1 MFSKSPIYNLQ
12 AVLKETNLKA
22 DVLRAWER
30 RYGLPSPQRS
40 AGGHRLYSDYDVAVI
55 KWLRARQGEGL
66 SISRAVELWN
76 EISGTGRDPLLEGL
90 PLAAFEEEAAQ
101 TDPYRIHIF
110 RNNWI
115 AACLRFDALQAEDLI
130 NQAFGLFPIET
141 ICFEILQKGISEI
154 GHLWY
159 EGKASVQ
166 QEHFASAMAIRRI
179 ETVISVTPRPN
190 REQTVLVG
198 CPEGEW
204 HSFPMLLL
212 TMLLRRRGWNVIYL
226 GANIPLRQMQQ
237 TAVTIQPNLIV
248 LSAQHLSAAA
258 AIRSAA
264 IVFQKADIPLAYGGM
279 IFNRVPELRENIP
292 AIFLGENLE
301 GSVERIEQ
309 LLAVP
314 EPYPNLIPPE
324 GTNQETAAL
333 FRSYTPMIEA
343 GLMELLKKDGFSFEF
358 MAEVNSYV
366 SAGISAA
373 LELGDARFLEPDLE
387 WVEKLMTDRNLPA
400 GLLQTYLHLYRQA
413 VDRAMGAAGT
423 VITDWLAAYLDE
435 N

>member
-40 AGGHRLYSDYDVAVI
+40 AGGHRLYSDYDVAII

-90 PLAAFEEEAAQ
+90 PLTAIEEEAAQ

-110 RNNWI
+110 RNTWI

-141 ICFEILQKGISEI
+141 ICSEILQKGISEI

-166 QEHFASAMAIRRI
+166 QEHFASAMAMRRI

-212 TMLLRRRGWNVIYL
+212 TLLLRRRGWNVIYL

-258 AIRSAA
+258 TIRSAA
-264 IVFQKADIPLAYGGM
+264 ILFQQSQIPLAYGGL
-279 IFNRVPELRENIP
+279 IFNRVPELREKIP
-292 AIFLGENLE
+292 AFFLGENLE

-309 LLAVP
+309 YLAAP
-314 EPYPNLIPPE
+314 EPYPDLIPPE
-324 GTNQETAAL
+324 GTHQDTAAL
-333 FRSYTPMIEA
+333 FRSYSPMIEA
-343 GLMELLKKDGFSFEF
+343 GLMEQLKKEGFTFEF

-387 WVEKLMTDRNLPA
+387 WVEKFMMDRNVPA
-400 GLLQTYLHLYRQA
+400 GLLQTYLYIYRQA
-413 VDRAMGAAGT
+413 VDRAMGAPGT

>member
-1 MFSKSPIYNLQ
+1 MINKSPIYNLQ

-30 RYGLPSPQRS
+30 RYGLPNPQRS

-76 EISGTGRDPLLEGL
+76 EISGTGRDPL
-90 PLAAFEEEAAQ
+90 FEESPMAVLEQ
-101 TDPYRIHIF
+101 EGGQPDPYRIHIF
-110 RNNWI
+110 RNKWMD
-115 AACLRFDALQAEDLI
+115 ACLRFDSLTAEDLI

-141 ICFEILQKGISEI
+141 VCFEILQKGISEI

-159 EGKASVQ
+159 GGKASVQ
-166 QEHFASAMAIRRI
+166 QEHFATAMAMRRI
-179 ETVISVTPRPN
+179 ETVISVTPRPT
-190 REQTVLVG
+190 REQIVLIG

-212 TMLLRRRGWNVIYL
+212 TLLLRRRGWNVIFL
-226 GANIPLRQMQQ
+226 GANIPLAQMEQ
-237 TAVTIQPNLIV
+237 TAAVIQPSVIL

-264 IVFQKADIPLAYGGM
+264 IVFQKSEIPLGYGGL
-279 IFNRVPELRENIP
+279 IFNRIPALREKTP
-292 AIFLGENLE
+292 AFFLGETLE
-301 GSVERIEQ
+301 GSVPRIEQ
-309 LLAVP
+309 LLAAQ
-314 EPYPNLIPPE
+314 EPYPNIIQLE
-324 GTNQETAAL
+324 RNFSETAGL
-333 FRSYTPMIEA
+333 FRSYLPLVEA
-343 GLMELLKKDGFSFEF
+343 TLIELLKKEGFTFEY
-358 MAEVNSYV
+358 MSEVNSFV

-373 LELGDARFLEPDLE
+373 IEMGDARFLEPDLE
-387 WVEKLMTDRNLPA
+387 WVEKLMRDRNLPA
-400 GLLQTYLHLYRQA
+400 GLLRTYLHLYRQA
-413 VDRAMGAAGT
+413 VDSALGAAGM
-423 VITDWLAAYLDE
+423 VITDWLSAYLDE